1 MFLRDVSKSRK
12 ERGSK
17 RMKRI
22 LITGKNSYV
31 GTSVK
36 KYLKQWPKKYKVD
49 ELDVKGDEWKKY
61 DFSKYDVVFHV
72 AGIAH
77 VDFKKADEAT
87 KKLYYKV
94 NCDLAEETAKIAKK
108 AGVKQFIF
116 MSSAI
121 VYGDSASIGKKKVIT
136 KDTAPAPVN
145 FYGDS
150 KLQAEIKLTKLASK
164 TFKIALVRPPMIYG
178 DGCKGNYPTLRKIAL
193 KLPVFPKVNN
203 ERSMIYINNFTAFI
217 KEVIDNDQDG
227 ILMPSNPD
235 TISTSEIV
243 RTIAEANNKKI
254 VIVPGFAWT
263 LKLLSRLTPFVN
275 KAFGSMSYDIEKGNF
290 QKYTT
295 IESIQK
301 MENIK

>member
-1 MFLRDVSKSRK
+1 
-12 ERGSK
+12 
-17 RMKRI
+17 MKKI

-36 KYLKQWPKKYKVD
+36 KYLEQWPKQYKVD

-77 VDFKKADEAT
+77 VDVKKADEAT

-94 NCDLAEETAKIAKK
+94 NCDLAEEAAKIAKK

-121 VYGDSASIGKKKVIT
+121 VYGDSAPIGKKKVIT
-136 KDTAPAPVN
+136 KDTEPNPAN

-150 KLQAEIKLTKLASK
+150 KFQAEIKLNKLASK
-164 TFKIALVRPPMIYG
+164 IFKVALVRPPMIYG
-178 DGCKGNYPTLRKIAL
+178 EGCKGNYPTLRKLAL
-193 KLPVFPKVNN
+193 KLPVFPKVKN
-203 ERSMIYINNFTAFI
+203 ERSMIYIDNFVAFI
-217 KEVIDNDQDG
+217 KEVIDSEQSG
-227 ILMPSNPD
+227 ILTPSNPD
-235 TISTSEIV
+235 NISTSEFV
-243 RTIAEANNKKI
+243 KAIADANNKKI
-254 VIVPGFAWT
+254 AIIPGFTWA
-263 LKLLSRLTPFVN
+263 LKLMSHFTPFVN
-275 KAFGSMSYDIEKGNF
+275 KAFGSMSYDVEKGEY

-295 IESIQK
+295 VESIQK
-301 MENIK
+301 MEKA